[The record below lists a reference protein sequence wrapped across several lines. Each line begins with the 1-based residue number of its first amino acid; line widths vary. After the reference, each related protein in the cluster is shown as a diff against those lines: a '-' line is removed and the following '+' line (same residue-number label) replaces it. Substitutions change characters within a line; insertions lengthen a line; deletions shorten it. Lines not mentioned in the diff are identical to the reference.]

1 MANVSSS
8 NGLEKRPKL
17 RFPGFD
23 EPWKETALSSVLTE
37 RNEYAEKDGTYE
49 HATLSKEGIYGKT
62 ARYDRDFLVSTENKK
77 YKVTHLGDLCYN
89 PANLKFGV
97 ICLNTYGDAIFSP
110 IYVTFEIDASSDPDF
125 IGAYLTRW
133 DFINRALKYQQG
145 TVYER
150 MAVSPEDFVSIK
162 CCFPQKAEQTRLAEF
177 ITLLDNRIAA
187 QGKYVESLKKYKRGL
202 SNSLF
207 DRLSAGSESR
217 LCIFGDMMTILQN
230 NTFSRDNLSVGG
242 NGVRN
247 IHYGDV
253 LIKYGAV
260 LDLHSENVPVINAEQ
275 DISKFSALSYL
286 RNGDVVFADTAE
298 DYTVGKSTEI
308 IGAENIAALSGL
320 HTIPCRPQD
329 SFAPMYLGYYFNS
342 DYFKNQL
349 YPMIQGTKVSSISK
363 SEIIKTK
370 IIVPCLQEQARI
382 ASIMSALD
390 DRIDAA
396 KHTTKDLIDLRSG
409 LLQQLFI

>member
-110 IYVTFEIDASSDPDF
+110 IYVTFEIEASFDPDF

-177 ITLLDNRIAA
+177 ITLLDKRIAA
-187 QGKYVESLKKYKRGL
+187 QGKYVESLKKYKRGVVRTLL
-202 SNSLF
+202 SPKRCSIKNVKWTTSRIGDIGTFIKGAPLSKADISLEGTPF
-207 DRLSAGSESR
+207 ILYGELYTTYSEVISNVVRKTQASADKQYYSQ
-217 LCIFGDMMTILQN
+217 I
-230 NTFSRDNLSVGG
+230 
-242 NGVRN
+242 
-247 IHYGDV
+247 GDV
-253 LIKYGAV
+253 IIPTSGETPEEISTASCVMLPDIILAG
-260 LDLHSENVPVINAEQ
+260 DLNIYRCTQVDGRIM
-275 DISKFSALSYL
+275 SYIL
-286 RNGDVVFADTAE
+286 NHVVNDR
-298 DYTVGKSTEI
+298 I
-308 IGAENIAALSGL
+308 
-320 HTIPCRPQD
+320 
-329 SFAPMYLGYYFNS
+329 
-342 DYFKNQL
+342 
-349 YPMIQGTKVSSISK
+349 
-363 SEIIKTK
+363 
-370 IIVPCLQEQARI
+370 ARI
-382 ASIMSALD
+382 AQGKSVVHVQAAEISKIEITYPDPFSQKTIIAILAAIS
-390 DRIDAA
+390 DRIDQSNAE
-396 KHTTKDLIDLRSG
+396 LRLLHELRKA
-409 LLQQLFI
+409 LLQKLFI

>member
-187 QGKYVESLKKYKRGL
+187 QGKYVESLKKYKRGVVRTLL
-202 SNSLF
+202 SPKHCSIKNVKWTTSRIGDIGTFIKGAPLSKADISLEGTPF
-207 DRLSAGSESR
+207 
-217 LCIFGDMMTILQN
+217 ILYGELYTTYNEVISNVVRKTQA
-230 NTFSRDNLSVGG
+230 SVDKQYYSQ
-242 NGVRN
+242 
-247 IHYGDV
+247 IGDV
-253 LIKYGAV
+253 IIPTSGETPEEISTASCVMLPDIILAG
-260 LDLHSENVPVINAEQ
+260 DLNIYRCTQVDGRIM
-275 DISKFSALSYL
+275 SYIL
-286 RNGDVVFADTAE
+286 NHVVNDR
-298 DYTVGKSTEI
+298 I
-308 IGAENIAALSGL
+308 
-320 HTIPCRPQD
+320 
-329 SFAPMYLGYYFNS
+329 
-342 DYFKNQL
+342 
-349 YPMIQGTKVSSISK
+349 
-363 SEIIKTK
+363 
-370 IIVPCLQEQARI
+370 ARI
-382 ASIMSALD
+382 AQGKSVVHVQAAELSKIEITYPDLFSQKTIIAILAAIS
-390 DRIDAA
+390 DRIDQGNAE
-396 KHTTKDLIDLRSG
+396 LRLLHELRKA
-409 LLQQLFI
+409 LLQKLFI

>member
-1 MANVSSS
+1 M
-8 NGLEKRPKL
+8 
-17 RFPGFD
+17 
-23 EPWKETALSSVLTE
+23 
-37 RNEYAEKDGTYE
+37 
-49 HATLSKEGIYGKT
+49 SKEGIYGKT

-207 DRLSAGSESR
+207 DRLSAESESQ

-260 LDLHSENVPVINAEQ
+260 LDLHSEDVPVINAEQ

-298 DYTVGKSTEI
+298 DYTVGKATEI

-342 DYFKNQL
+342 DYFKRQL

>member
-23 EPWKETALSSVLTE
+23 EPWKATAFGDLVHEFSNRTKVEDEDVLLSAAIEGMFLNTELFGHQRGASNKGYKKIKYGTMVL
-37 RNEYAEKDGTYE
+37 
-49 HATLSKEGIYGKT
+49 
-62 ARYDRDFLVSTENKK
+62 STQNL
-77 YKVTHLGDLCYN
+77 HLGNANVNQRFEHGMVSPAYKTYDISGCSIDLIAQWIKSDAAKRFFYN
-89 PANLKFGV
+89 ATTVGASVCRRNVEWDTLYEQSLFLPSLPEQEKIANL
-97 ICLNTYGDAIFSP
+97 L
-110 IYVTFEIDASSDPDF
+110 
-125 IGAYLTRW
+125 
-133 DFINRALKYQQG
+133 
-145 TVYER
+145 
-150 MAVSPEDFVSIK
+150 
-162 CCFPQKAEQTRLAEF
+162 
-177 ITLLDNRIAA
+177 TLLSNRIEEQRQLIIA
-187 QGKYVESLKKYKRGL
+187 LKKYKRGL

-230 NTFSRDNLSVGG
+230 NTFSRDNLSVGD

-342 DYFKNQL
+342 DYFKKQL

-370 IIVPCLQEQARI
+370 IIVPCLQEQAHI

>member
-1 MANVSSS
+1 M
-8 NGLEKRPKL
+8 
-17 RFPGFD
+17 
-23 EPWKETALSSVLTE
+23 
-37 RNEYAEKDGTYE
+37 
-49 HATLSKEGIYGKT
+49 
-62 ARYDRDFLVSTENKK
+62 
-77 YKVTHLGDLCYN
+77 GDLCYN

-342 DYFKNQL
+342 DYFKKQL

-396 KHTTKDLIDLRSG
+396 KHTTKGLIDLRSG

>member
-23 EPWKETALSSVLTE
+23 EPWKATVFGDLVHEFSNRTKVEDEDVLLSAAIEGMFLNTELFGHQRGASNKGYKKIKYGTMVL
-37 RNEYAEKDGTYE
+37 
-49 HATLSKEGIYGKT
+49 
-62 ARYDRDFLVSTENKK
+62 STQNL
-77 YKVTHLGDLCYN
+77 HLGNANVNQRFEHGMVSPAYKTYDISGCSIDLIAQWIKSDAAKRFFYN
-89 PANLKFGV
+89 ATTVGASVCRRNVEWDTLYEQSLFLPSLPEQEKIANL
-97 ICLNTYGDAIFSP
+97 L
-110 IYVTFEIDASSDPDF
+110 
-125 IGAYLTRW
+125 
-133 DFINRALKYQQG
+133 
-145 TVYER
+145 
-150 MAVSPEDFVSIK
+150 
-162 CCFPQKAEQTRLAEF
+162 
-177 ITLLDNRIAA
+177 TLLSNRIEEQRQLIIA
-187 QGKYVESLKKYKRGL
+187 LKKYKRGL

-230 NTFSRDNLSVGG
+230 NTFSRDNLSVGD

-342 DYFKNQL
+342 DYFKKQL

-370 IIVPCLQEQARI
+370 IIVPCLQEQAHI

>member
-110 IYVTFEIDASSDPDF
+110 IYVTFEIEASFDPDF

-177 ITLLDNRIAA
+177 ITLLDKRIAA
-187 QGKYVESLKKYKRGL
+187 QGKYVESLKKYKRGVVRTLL
-202 SNSLF
+202 SPKHCSIKNVKWTTSRIGDIGIFIKGAPLSKADISLEGTPF
-207 DRLSAGSESR
+207 ILYGELYTTYSEVISNVVR
-217 LCIFGDMMTILQN
+217 KTQA
-230 NTFSRDNLSVGG
+230 SVDKQYYSQ
-242 NGVRN
+242 
-247 IHYGDV
+247 IGDV
-253 LIKYGAV
+253 IIPTSGETPEEISTASCVMLPDIILAG
-260 LDLHSENVPVINAEQ
+260 DLNIYRCTQVDGRIM
-275 DISKFSALSYL
+275 SYIL
-286 RNGDVVFADTAE
+286 NHVVNDR
-298 DYTVGKSTEI
+298 I
-308 IGAENIAALSGL
+308 
-320 HTIPCRPQD
+320 
-329 SFAPMYLGYYFNS
+329 
-342 DYFKNQL
+342 
-349 YPMIQGTKVSSISK
+349 
-363 SEIIKTK
+363 
-370 IIVPCLQEQARI
+370 ARI
-382 ASIMSALD
+382 AQGKSIVHVQAAEISKIEITYPDPFSQKAIIAILAAIS
-390 DRIDAA
+390 DRIDQSNAE
-396 KHTTKDLIDLRSG
+396 LRLLNELRKA
-409 LLQQLFI
+409 LLQKLFI

>member
-1 MANVSSS
+1 M
-8 NGLEKRPKL
+8 
-17 RFPGFD
+17 
-23 EPWKETALSSVLTE
+23 
-37 RNEYAEKDGTYE
+37 
-49 HATLSKEGIYGKT
+49 SKEGIYGKT

-187 QGKYVESLKKYKRGL
+187 QGKYVESLKKYKRGVVAAIL
-202 SNSLF
+202 SHQLKFSDATGSPYPEWTSCTLQDAVDF
-207 DRLSAGSESR
+207 LDGQRKPLESADRAKRQG
-217 LCIFGDMMTILQN
+217 Q
-230 NTFSRDNLSVGG
+230 
-242 NGVRN
+242 
-247 IHYGDV
+247 YPY
-253 LIKYGAV
+253 YGASGIIDYIDDFIFDEP
-260 LDLHSENVPVINAEQ
+260 LLLLGEDGANILNRSTPLCFIAEGKYWVNNHAHVMRPKAGQ
-275 DISKFSALSYL
+275 NIKFLCELLESL
-286 RNGDVVFADTAE
+286 
-298 DYTVGKSTEI
+298 DYTRYNTGTAQPKLNQEKCRRI
-308 IGAENIAALSGL
+308 ELAL
-320 HTIPCRPQD
+320 PV
-329 SFAPMYLGYYFNS
+329 Y
-342 DYFKNQL
+342 
-349 YPMIQGTKVSSISK
+349 
-363 SEIIKTK
+363 E
-370 IIVPCLQEQARI
+370 EQCRI
-382 ASIMSALD
+382 ANFLSALD
-390 DRIDAA
+390 QRADKAQSVLDYLLSNRA
-396 KHTTKDLIDLRSG
+396 G